1 MFIIKSYKLFEALDS
16 TPQVWFTDEDIE
28 FCNNILSKKNEILEE
43 FDIYLVHRQE
53 FGVTVAKNTGS
64 KYIDLYRILSGG
76 IRGFIDAPRSFGV
89 YDLSKKEFI
98 LFYEGKKLLSN
109 KSYTRIPS
117 KDFFDGLEM
126 VYYKA
131 FLDI

>member
-1 MFIIKSYKLFEALDS
+1 MFTIKSYKLFEA
-16 TPQVWFTDEDIE
+16 TQVWFTDEDIE
-28 FCNNILSKKNEILEE
+28 FCNNILSKKDEILEE
-43 FDIYLVHRQE
+43 FEIYITHRQD
-53 FGVTVAKNTGS
+53 FGKTNARNSGS
-64 KYIDLYRILSGG
+64 KFIDLSKILPGG
-76 IRGFIDAPRSFGV
+76 IRSSFGV

-98 LFYEGKKLLSN
+98 LFFDGKKSLN
-109 KSYTRIPS
+109 KEQFKYIPS

>member
-1 MFIIKSYKLFEALDS
+1 
-16 TPQVWFTDEDIE
+16 
-28 FCNNILSKKNEILEE
+28 LSKRDEILEE
-43 FDIYLVHRQE
+43 FDIYIVHRQE
-53 FGVTVAKNTGS
+53 FGKTNARNTGS
-64 KYIDLYRILSGG
+64 KFIDLYRILSGG
-76 IRGFIDAPRSFGV
+76 IKSSFGV

-98 LFYEGKKLLSN
+98 LFYEGKGPLSID
-109 KSYTRIPS
+109 KEGYTIIPS

>member
-1 MFIIKSYKLFEALDS
+1 MFTIKSYKLFES
-16 TPQVWFTDEDIE
+16 INSIPQVWFTDKDIE
-28 FCNNILSKKNEILEE
+28 FCNNILSKKDEILEE
-43 FDIYLVHRQE
+43 FDIYIVHRQE
-53 FGVTVAKNTGS
+53 FGKTNARNTGS
-64 KYIDLYRILSGG
+64 KFIDLYKILPGG
-76 IRGFIDAPRSFGV
+76 NKSSFGV

-98 LFYEGKKLLSN
+98 LFYEGKKPLSID
-109 KSYTRIPS
+109 KEGYTKIPS

>member
-1 MFIIKSYKLFEALDS
+1 MFIITSYKLFEGKLIQK
-16 TPQVWFTDEDIE
+16 PWFAKSDIE
-28 FCNNILSKKNEILEE
+28 FCNNILSKKDEILEE
-43 FDIYLVHRQE
+43 FDIYIVHRQE

-76 IRGFIDAPRSFGV
+76 IRSSFGV

-98 LFYEGKKLLSN
+98 LFYEGKKLLSD
-109 KSYTRIPS
+109 KSYIRIPS
-117 KDFFDGLEM
+117 KDFFDGLEL
-126 VYYKA
+126 VYYKT

>member
-1 MFIIKSYKLFEALDS
+1 MFNIKSYRLFES
-16 TPQVWFTDEDIE
+16 INSIPQVWFTDEDIE
-28 FCNNILSKKNEILEE
+28 FCNNILSKKDEILEE
-43 FDIYLVHRQE
+43 FDIYIVHRQE
-53 FGVTVAKNTGS
+53 FGKTNARNSGS
-64 KYIDLYRILSGG
+64 KFIDLYRILSGG
-76 IRGFIDAPRSFGV
+76 IKSSFGV

-98 LFYEGKKLLSN
+98 LFYEGKKPLSID
-109 KSYTRIPS
+109 KEGYTKIPS